1 MNRILFIS
9 IVSMTSYGCSNINT
23 NVDEKRSIN
32 DMVYTGPVLR
42 AQAEK
47 VIPQSKETQELI
59 DLLIAKANTG
69 NNAVG
74 LAAPQLGI
82 RKSVFI
88 YRVPNITNGIPEF
101 PRTWE
106 VALNPS
112 YSPISKEVTLMSEGC
127 FSVPHF
133 YSKSVP
139 RYKEI
144 SFRYQSINGD
154 WHETI
159 VNGYKS
165 QILQHETDHLNGILY
180 INKIQPKNLRLLLKK

>member
-9 IVSMTSYGCSNINT
+9 VISMASYGCSNINAT
-23 NVDEKRSIN
+23 VEEKRSIN

-42 AQAEK
+42 EKAER
-47 VIPQSKETQELI
+47 VTPQSKETQELI
-59 DLLIAKANTG
+59 DLLIERANTG

-82 RKSVFI
+82 SKSVFI
-88 YRVPNITNGIPEF
+88 YRVPNIVNGVPEF
-101 PRTWE
+101 PQSWE

-112 YSPISKEVTLMSEGC
+112 YSPISKEITLMSEGC

-139 RYKEI
+139 RYKQI
-144 SFRYQSINGD
+144 KFRYQNVGGE
-154 WHETI
+154 WKEI
-159 VNGYKS
+159 VADGYKS
-165 QILQHETDHLNGILY
+165 QVLQHETDHLNGVLY
-180 INKIQPKNLRLLLKK
+180 INKIKTNDLKLMQR